1 MSGFPMQQQ
10 AQARTASLAS
20 ARLSHGKLGGANWS
34 FNLPVSGTTGLQGNQ
49 QRTMGTMGSF
59 AQSLGGSQSTAP
71 LDLSEFPSLSGASQQ
86 SQSQTP
92 GQLMWANASQR
103 AAQQTPV
110 QRQQHPPTSQAPS
123 RSSQPQG
130 LPTPQQSQAQHD
142 DMFPSGTQFA
152 NRLDDFRNGGQGI
165 SNQLGAGGQ
174 PQTGNI
180 EEFPPLGRNAAAELP
195 LGRTGPLMQGAG
207 FGGYGSGIGTSRSPV
222 SQVPN
227 GILGQEKEVGIIS
240 NTHLQGG
247 TDFEQDLNNGVLPG
261 QRNFSDP
268 QQLQQRQAESS
279 DSQDVSGASQSAEQ
293 PPLAQMS
300 ELDRFGLA
308 GLLRMIHGES
318 PDVAS
323 LAVGQDLMTL
333 GLDLNQAEPL
343 HTSFASPFVSSMS
356 AVPLE
361 QDFSLPSCYNV
372 ANIQPLQSRIPGFS
386 DETLFFIFYS
396 MPRDIM
402 QELVAEELMGR
413 KWRYHKLERCWLT
426 RDETYPGPV
435 DVERGVTERGVYLL
449 WDPTSWKKVRREF
462 ILRYEDLDNRL
473 DPNRGVARPPGV
485 AHHAS

>member
-1 MSGFPMQQQ
+1 MPGFPSQQQ
-10 AQARTASLAS
+10 TQARNASLAS
-20 ARLSHGKLGGANWS
+20 AQLPNGKLGAPASDYIFWTLI
-34 FNLPVSGTTGLQGNQ
+34 FLPEEMLMWQPAAYNGNHGEL
-49 QRTMGTMGSF
+49 RTKSR
-59 AQSLGGSQSTAP
+59 GSQSAAP
-71 LDLSEFPSLSGASQQ
+71 LDLSEFPSLSGTPQQSQ

-110 QRQQHPPTSQAPS
+110 QRQQHPPTSQPPS
-123 RSSQPQG
+123 RTSQTQG
-130 LPTPQQSQAQHD
+130 LPTPQQSQPPHD
-142 DMFPSGTQFA
+142 DMFPSGSQFA

-165 SNQLGAGGQ
+165 SSQLGAGGQ

-195 LGRTGPLMQGAG
+195 LGRTGSLMQGAG
-207 FGGYGSGIGTSRSPV
+207 FGNYGAGLGASRSP

-227 GILGQEKEVGIIS
+227 GILGQEKE
-240 NTHLQGG
+240 
-247 TDFEQDLNNGVLPG
+247 DMNNNVMSG

-268 QQLQQRQAESS
+268 QALQSRQTEDADGQE
-279 DSQDVSGASQSAEQ
+279 VSNAPQSTEQ

-308 GLLRMIHGES
+308 GLLRMIHSES

-343 HTSFASPFVSSMS
+343 HTSFATPFVSSMS

-361 QDFSLPSCYNV
+361 QDFSLPACYNV

-386 DETLFFIFYS
+386 DETLFYIFYS

-435 DVERGVTERGVYLL
+435 DVERGVSERGVYLL
-449 WDPTSWKKVRREF
+449 WDPASWKKIRREF

-473 DPNRGVARPPGV
+473 DPNRGVTRPVG
-485 AHHAS
+485 ATHHAS